1 MVSDCLVNITKGCGT
16 NMNEDIQA
24 FDTWLFDTFK
34 LRELPSSDI
43 RDLLWQA
50 WQAAIVYEQN
60 KPIRK
65 YRWDGI
71 I

>member
-1 MVSDCLVNITKGCGT
+1 MVLDCLVSTMKVFGT

-24 FDTWLFDTFK
+24 FDNWLVDIFK
-34 LRELPSSDI
+34 LKELPDSDTREL
-43 RDLLWQA
+43 LQQA

>member
-1 MVSDCLVNITKGCGT
+1 MENTTKVCGI

-34 LRELPSSDI
+34 LRELPDNDI
-43 RDLLWQA
+43 RDLLRQA

>member
-1 MVSDCLVNITKGCGT
+1 
-16 NMNEDIQA
+16 MNEDIQA

-34 LRELPSSDI
+34 LRELPDNDT
-43 RDLLWQA
+43 RDLLRQA

>member
-1 MVSDCLVNITKGCGT
+1 MK
-16 NMNEDIQA
+16 EDKQA
-24 FDTWLFDTFK
+24 FDTWLFDNFK
-34 LRELPSSDI
+34 LRELPDNDV
-43 RDLLWQA
+43 RDLLWQV
-50 WQAAIVYEQN
+50 WQAAIEYEQN

>member
-1 MVSDCLVNITKGCGT
+1 
-16 NMNEDIQA
+16 MNEDIQA